1 MTVQPESDWNRDH
14 CTEWCSPDTGHNH
27 DPACWGGEELDH
39 HVLLSMEE
47 GFPPQAVEPYDVADL
62 LHTDVPFAGVY
73 AYRGRPG
80 YREVVYLHLFRPH
93 DNEHLDL
100 AASVHLTAQEAVQL
114 ASHLLD
120 VADIVDPHLDGA
132 VFKDAIALIRE
143 IEVRDCP
150 RCQVREDCSRH
161 GESS

>member
-1 MTVQPESDWNRDH
+1 MGGTPVTTTDSGWNRDD
-14 CTEWCSPDTGHNH
+14 CTSWCSPDTGHDH

-39 HVLLSMEE
+39 HVLLSQEE
-47 GFPPQAVEPYDVADL
+47 GFPLQAVEPYDAADL

-100 AASVHLTAQEAVQL
+100 DASVHLTGREAVQL
-114 ASHLLD
+114 AHYLLR
-120 VADIVDPHLDGA
+120 VATTVDPDLSKGA
-132 VFKDAIALIRE
+132 AK
-143 IEVRDCP
+143 
-150 RCQVREDCSRH
+150 
-161 GESS
+161 